1 MFVINKHSKMKTNQL
16 MIRDLDGYN
25 VEQRTDNSYLNA
37 TDLLKI
43 YNEKSSYSKRF
54 ADFLNN
60 KNTDDFIDALIAEEN
75 LKVVNSPLLKSDLII
90 VKRGKYGSTFMH
102 PYLFIKFAMWLSP
115 EFEVKVI
122 KWVYDNLI
130 KTRNEA
136 GDHYI
141 EMAETIKESYFNYF
155 DKKPDPLVFIK
166 EANFLKQLAF
176 GHASKQRNEASEFE
190 LKLLNAL
197 QLANI
202 KLIKEST
209 PKDIRHN
216 KLRDFARMYS

>member
-1 MFVINKHSKMKTNQL
+1 MKTNQI
-16 MIRDLDGYN
+16 MIRELGGYK

-43 YNEKSSYSKRF
+43 YNETSSYPKRF
-54 ADFLNN
+54 ADFWNN
-60 KNTDDFIDALIAEEN
+60 KNTDDFLEALLSEEN
-75 LKVVNSPLLKSDLII
+75 LMVENSPLLKNDLII
-90 VKRGKYGSTFMH
+90 IKKGKYGSTFMH

-141 EMAETIKESYFNYF
+141 QMTETIKEVYTNYFNT
-155 DKKPDPLVFIK
+155 KPDPLIFIK

-176 GHASKQRNEASEFE
+176 GYANKSRNEATEFE

-202 KLIKEST
+202 KLIKENT
-209 PKDIRHN
+209 PKDIRHQ